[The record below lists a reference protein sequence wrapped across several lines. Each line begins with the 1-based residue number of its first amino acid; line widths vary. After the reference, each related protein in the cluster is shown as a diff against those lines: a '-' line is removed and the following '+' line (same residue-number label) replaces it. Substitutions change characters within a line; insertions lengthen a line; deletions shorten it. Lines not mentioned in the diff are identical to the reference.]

1 MIVKI
6 KQKAKKHHLLSTV
19 PLKTTL
25 TPLACADTGSNKIL
39 IRETDAVAAQLTIA
53 PSESPLSVQ
62 FPDGVIAQSTG
73 IASIAL
79 PATNDV
85 LPAHI
90 FPDTVL
96 TQSLFGIMDITN
108 KGYDVTFSH
117 DGLAVQYAGAPV
129 YYSPKLPTDL
139 VWHLPL
145 NL

>member
-1 MIVKI
+1 LIVKI

-19 PLKTTL
+19 PLQTTL

-39 IRETDAVAAQLTIA
+39 IRETDAVTANLTIA

-85 LPAHI
+85 LPAHHI
-90 FPDTVL
+90 FPDTAL
-96 TQSLFGIMDITN
+96 TQSLFGIMDINN

-129 YYSPKLPTDL
+129 Y
-139 VWHLPL
+139 
-145 NL
+145 